1 MISKYCFKA
10 FEQLTIQNKMNFN
23 HIQIFDSRGTFQE
36 SFNKFIHVMIGSLPP
51 PTPKKIL

>member
-1 MISKYCFKA
+1 
-10 FEQLTIQNKMNFN
+10 MNFN

-36 SFNKFIHVMIGSLPP
+36 SFNKFVRVMIGSLPP